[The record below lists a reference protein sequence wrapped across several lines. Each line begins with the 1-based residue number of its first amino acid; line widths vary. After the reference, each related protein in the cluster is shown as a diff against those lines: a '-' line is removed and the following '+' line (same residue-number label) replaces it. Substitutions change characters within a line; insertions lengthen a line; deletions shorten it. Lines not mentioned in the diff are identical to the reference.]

1 MANHLLLRNYFGS
14 PLHLWSE
21 NMTGF
26 QNFDWSDVIYIAK
39 NAWSFFS
46 QTFFACHQMSLIFR
60 RVEGVAW

>member
-1 MANHLLLRNYFGS
+1 
-14 PLHLWSE
+14 
-21 NMTGF
+21 MTGF